1 MPRILVLYHS
11 TYGHIEAMAE
21 AVAEGAREVEGAV
34 VDIKRVPETVPEDL
48 AKSSGYKLDQKAPI
62 ASIDDLKDYDAII
75 IGAGT
80 RFGSAASQMRAFLD
94 QAGGLWFTGALLGK
108 VGGAFTA
115 SATQHGGQETTF
127 QGLHNFFIHHGMPV
141 VGLPYAYQP
150 MMTLDTV
157 EGGSP
162 YGATTITGGDGS
174 RLPSE
179 IELGGARFQ
188 GRHIA
193 EIARKLHG

>member
-1 MPRILVLYHS
+1 MPKILVLYHS
-11 TYGHIEAMAE
+11 TYGHIEAMAD

-48 AKSSGYKLDQKAPI
+48 AKASGYKLDQKAPI
-62 ASIDDLKDYDAII
+62 AKIDDLKDYDAII

-94 QAGGLWFTGALLGK
+94 QAGGLWASGALLGK

-127 QGLHNFFIHHGMPV
+127 QGLHNFFMHHGMPV

-150 MMTLDTV
+150 MMTLDAV

-179 IELGGARFQ
+179 VELGGACFQ

>member
-34 VDIKRVPETVPEDL
+34 VDIKRVPETVPEEL
-48 AKSSGYKLDQKAPI
+48 AKASGYKLDQKAPV
-62 ASIDDLKDYDAII
+62 AKIDDLKDYDAVIL
-75 IGAGT
+75 GAGT

-94 QAGGLWFTGALLGK
+94 QAGGLWASGALLGK
-108 VGGAFTA
+108 VGGAFSA

-127 QGLHNFFIHHGMPV
+127 QGLHNFFMHHGMPV
-141 VGLPYAYQP
+141 VGLPYSYQA
-150 MMTLDTV
+150 MMTLDSV

-162 YGATTITGGDGS
+162 YGATTITGSDGS
-174 RLPSE
+174 RMPSD
-179 IELGGARFQ
+179 IDLGGARYQ

-193 EIARKLHG
+193 EIAKKLHG